1 MKEPKLDLK
10 YIFQKIEYI
19 FNSQNIKEKNDFE
32 PQEEK
37 IKKICDQVFEIL
49 YPYLIIFCKSNGVKD
64 DDLINDFALYFYEKL
79 SYIVKHFDPEKSSIT
94 TYIIL
99 VIKSKFKEFLRL
111 NKNNNFLLEYRDN
124 ISYDKNSSI
133 DYDYY
138 QNNFE
143 TENDFNE
150 IDVKQKNIYDTID
163 NEIINDKNRYR
174 DMIYNFIN
182 KLDDIDK
189 VIFYL
194 YYYELIDEEILKKLS
209 IILNITTIDL
219 LKILNDFRN
228 LNNSKY
234 ENFETLKIKLNKTI
248 EKTKKEEI
256 YNKLT
261 RYNITGDIQ
270 TISKIINLSENAIR
284 IKLSRLRD
292 KFHETYK
299 DYKNF

>member
-1 MKEPKLDLK
+1 LDLK

>member
-1 MKEPKLDLK
+1 MDLK